1 MNLFLNFFMKYFVP
15 TSEAATNVGFFEAIK
30 PPIDISTNG
39 HLIDSLFMLTTYL
52 ILFFF
57 FFVCLGIFGFSY
69 LYSKKRHPKPFYD
82 HGTSRKQL
90 ALVAGI
96 GALVFIMVDMQ
107 ITTISNRDFINVFL
121 NYPKETDPKILRVE
135 VLGQQWAWNFRYA
148 GVDGIFNTEDDVVTL
163 NDLRVPVN
171 TKIIFQ
177 ITSKDVIHSL
187 YFPNARLKVDA
198 MPGRISRM
206 WFELTKTG
214 LYDIA
219 CAEMCGTFHY
229 RMQSKL
235 TVYPQAE
242 YDAWLSE
249 MQTRTKHVTEL
260 DNADLYWG
268 WQWSQS
274 APKTLSKN

>member
-15 TSEAATNVGFFEAIK
+15 TSEAATSVGFLEAIK

-107 ITTISNRDFINVFL
+107 ITTISNRDFVNVFL
-121 NYPKETDPKILRVE
+121 NYPKENDPKILRVE

-198 MPGRISRM
+198 MPGRISRL

-235 TVYPQAE
+235 TVYTQAE
-242 YDAWLSE
+242 YDAWSTE
-249 MQTRTKHVTEL
+249 MQTRSKHVTEQ

>member
-1 MNLFLNFFMKYFVP
+1 MNLLLNLFMKYFV
-15 TSEAATNVGFFEAIK
+15 TSADAATNVGFWESMK

-39 HLIDSLFMLTTYL
+39 HLIDSLFMLTTWL

-69 LYSKKRHPKPFYD
+69 LYSKKKHPKPLYT
-82 HGTSRKQL
+82 HGTSRKHI
-90 ALVAGI
+90 AIVAGI

-121 NYPKETDPKILRVE
+121 NYPKESEDIVRVQ

-148 GVDGIFNTEDDVVTL
+148 GKDGIFNTEDDVVTL
-163 NDLRVPVN
+163 NDLRLPVN
-171 TKIIFQ
+171 KKVIFQ

-206 WFELTKTG
+206 WYELTKTG

-219 CAEMCGTFHY
+219 CAEMCGTYHY
-229 RMQSKL
+229 RMQAKL
-235 TVYPQAE
+235 TVYDQTE
-242 YDAWLSE
+242 YDAWLNE
-249 MQTRTKHVTEL
+249 MQERADFTTEKE
-260 DNADLYWG
+260 NADLYWG
-268 WQWSQS
+268 WKWV
-274 APKTLSKN
+274 ADTAK

>member
-1 MNLFLNFFMKYFVP
+1 MKFFVP
-15 TSEAATNVGFFEAIK
+15 SANAAEHVGFFEAIK

-39 HLIDSLFMLTTYL
+39 HLIDSLFQLTTNL

-69 LYSKKRHPKPFYD
+69 LYSKKRHPKPLYN

-107 ITTISNRDFINVFL
+107 ITTISNHDFINHFL
-121 NYPKETDPKILRVE
+121 NYPKEENEKVLRVE
-135 VLGQQWAWNFRYA
+135 VLAQQWAWNFRYP
-148 GVDGIFNTEDDVVTL
+148 GKDGIFNTEDDVVTL

-171 TKIIFQ
+171 TKVIFQ
-177 ITSKDVIHSL
+177 VSSKDVIHAL
-187 YFPNARLKVDA
+187 YFPNARIKVDA
-198 MPGRISRM
+198 MPGRISRL
-206 WFELTKTG
+206 WYELTKTG

-229 RMQSKL
+229 RMQAKL
-235 TVYPQAE
+235 TVYPQDE
-242 YDAWLSE
+242 FETWQKE
-249 MQTRTKHVTEL
+249 MQERATHVTEQ
-260 DNADLYWG
+260 DKPDLFWG
-268 WQWSQS
+268 WQWESTS
-274 APKTLSKN
+274 TLSKN